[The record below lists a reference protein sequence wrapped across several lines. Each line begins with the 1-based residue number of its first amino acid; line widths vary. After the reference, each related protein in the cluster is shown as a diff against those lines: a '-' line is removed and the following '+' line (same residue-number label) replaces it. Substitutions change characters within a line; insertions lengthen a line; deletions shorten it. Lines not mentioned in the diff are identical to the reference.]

1 LFAIKEETM
10 SKPITKLAAIAASA
24 IMLLANVA
32 PVQAQSLSLLCNA
45 TIDWCELMKNKFEAE
60 TGIKT
65 AMTRRSSGES
75 YAQVRAESA
84 NPKIDVWWGGTGD
97 PHLQAAG
104 EGLTEVYKSPSL
116 SKLQPWANKVAE
128 ASGNR
133 TVGIYL
139 GALGYAYNE
148 KMLASKKLPAP
159 KCWSDLADAKY
170 KDEVQMPDPN
180 SSGTAYTM
188 LATLVQLMGEEKA
201 FVFMKAMHK
210 NVNQYTK
217 SGVAPSQAVGRGE
230 TLIGISFMHDLIV
243 PKLGGF
249 PVSLV
254 APCEGTG
261 YEIGSMSIIKGA
273 RNMTEAKRFYEFALR
288 PDIQSLA
295 PSVKAYQIPSHTEAK
310 VSAESIKT
318 NDVKLIDYDQV
329 KYGSTEVRK
338 RLLKRWSDEV
348 SGAPR

>member
-1 LFAIKEETM
+1 MFNRIKR
-10 SKPITKLAAIAASA
+10 ARAIAASA
-24 IMLLANVA
+24 FAALMLVA
-32 PVQAQSLSLLCNA
+32 PAAEAQQLNLLCNA

-65 AMTRRSSGES
+65 NMVRRSSGES
-75 YAQVRAESA
+75 YAQIRAESA
-84 NPKIDVWWGGTGD
+84 NPKTDVWWAGTGD
-97 PHLQAAG
+97 PHLQAAA
-104 EGLTEVYKSPSL
+104 EGLTEVYKSPL
-116 SKLQPWANKVAE
+116 LAKQQPWAQKVAE
-128 ASGNR
+128 VSGYR
-133 TVGIYL
+133 TVGVYL
-139 GALGYAYNE
+139 GALGYAYNTNL
-148 KMLASKKLPAP
+148 LASKKLPAP
-159 KCWSDLADAKY
+159 KCWSDLADPKY

-201 FVFMKAMHK
+201 FAFMKSMHK

-217 SGVAPSQAVGRGE
+217 SGVAPSQAVGRSE

-249 PVSLV
+249 PVALV

-288 PDIQSLA
+288 ADIQSLA
-295 PSVKAYQIPSHTEAK
+295 PSVKAFQIPSNVDAK
-310 VSAESIKT
+310 VSAESVKSA
-318 NDVKLIDYDQV
+318 DVKLIDYDQA
-329 KYGSTEVRK
+329 KYGSSAVRK
-338 RLLKRWSDEV
+338 ALLTRWTNEV

>member
-1 LFAIKEETM
+1 MKRNQMFA
-10 SKPITKLAAIAASA
+10 PLIAAATLALPAAQASA
-24 IMLLANVA
+24 QNLN
-32 PVQAQSLSLLCNA
+32 LLCNP

-104 EGLTEVYKSPSL
+104 EGLTEVYKSPTL

-139 GALGYAYNE
+139 GALGYSYND
-148 KMLASKKLPAP
+148 KMLASKKIAAP
-159 KCWSDLADAKY
+159 KCWSDLADPKY

-201 FVFMKAMHK
+201 FTFMKAMHK

-249 PVSLV
+249 PVTLV

-288 PDIQSLA
+288 PDIQALA
-295 PSVKAYQIPSHTEAK
+295 PSVKAYQIPSNMDAK
-310 VSAESIKT
+310 VSAESIKPSE
-318 NDVKLIDYDQV
+318 VKLIDYDQV

-338 RLLKRWSDEV
+338 RLLKRWSDEI

>member
-1 LFAIKEETM
+1 MKFHRQ
-10 SKPITKLAAIAASA
+10 PLAALVASA
-24 IMLLANVA
+24 LFMIA
-32 PVQAQSLSLLCNA
+32 PSAQAQQLNLLCNA

-65 AMTRRSSGES
+65 SMVRRSSGES

-84 NPKIDVWWGGTGD
+84 NPKTDIWWAGTGD
-97 PHLQAAG
+97 PHLQAAA

-116 SKLQPWANKVAE
+116 SKLQPWAIKVAD

-139 GALGYAYNE
+139 GALGYSYNS
-148 KMLASKKLPAP
+148 KMLADKKLAAP
-159 KCWSDLADAKY
+159 KCWADLADPRF

-180 SSGTAYTM
+180 SSGTSYTM
-188 LATLVQLMGEEKA
+188 VATLVQLMGEDKA
-201 FVFMKAMHK
+201 FAFMKAMHK

-230 TLIGISFMHDLIV
+230 TMIGVSFMHDLIV
-243 PKLGGF
+243 PKLAGF
-249 PVSLV
+249 PVTIV
-254 APCEGTG
+254 TPCEG

-273 RNMTEAKRFYEFALR
+273 RNMAEAKKFYEFALR

-295 PSVKAYQIPSHTEAK
+295 PSVKAYQIPSNKDAT
-310 VSAESIKT
+310 VSSESIKPSE
-318 NDVKLIDYDQV
+318 VKLIDYDQA
-329 KYGSTEVRK
+329 KYGSSEVRK

>member
-1 LFAIKEETM
+1 M
-10 SKPITKLAAIAASA
+10 SKRIAKFAAIAASTFV
-24 IMLLANVA
+24 LLASNI
-32 PVQAQSLSLLCNA
+32 QAQSLNLLCNA

-84 NPKIDVWWGGTGD
+84 NPKIDVWWAGTGD

-139 GALGYAYNE
+139 GALGYSYND
-148 KMLASKKLPAP
+148 KMLASKKLVAP
-159 KCWSDLADAKY
+159 KCWSDLADPKF

-201 FVFMKAMHK
+201 FSFMKSMHK

-249 PVSLV
+249 PVTLV

-295 PSVKAYQIPSHTEAK
+295 PSVKAYQIPSHMEAK
-310 VSAESIKT
+310 VSAESIKPSE
-318 NDVKLIDYDQV
+318 VKLIDYDQV

>member
-1 LFAIKEETM
+1 M
-10 SKPITKLAAIAASA
+10 SNRIAKFAAIAVSTL
-24 IMLLANVA
+24 MLLTLHTPTA
-32 PVQAQSLSLLCNA
+32 QAQNLSLLCSA

-84 NPKIDVWWGGTGD
+84 NPKIDVWWAGTGD

-139 GALGYAYNE
+139 GALGYSYND
-148 KMLASKKLPAP
+148 KMLASKKLAAP

-201 FVFMKAMHK
+201 FAFMKSMHK

-230 TLIGISFMHDLIV
+230 TLIGISFMHDLIG

-249 PVSLV
+249 PVTVV

-273 RNMTEAKRFYEFALR
+273 RNLTEAKRFYEFALR

-295 PSVKAYQIPSHTEAK
+295 TSVKAYQIPSHTEAK
-310 VSAESIKT
+310 VSAESIKP
-318 NDVKLIDYDQV
+318 NEVKLIDYDQV

-338 RLLKRWSDEV
+338 RLLKCWSDEV

>member
-1 LFAIKEETM
+1 MINPVTHIAM
-10 SKPITKLAAIAASA
+10 VAASA
-24 IMLLANVA
+24 LLFLA
-32 PVQAQSLSLLCNA
+32 PGAQAQNLSLLCNA

-65 AMTRRSSGES
+65 SMTRRSSGES

-84 NPKIDVWWGGTGD
+84 NPKIDVWWAGTGD

-116 SKLQPWANKVAE
+116 SQLQPWANKVAE

-148 KMLASKKLPAP
+148 KMLASKKLATP
-159 KCWSDLADAKY
+159 KCWSDLADPKY

-201 FVFMKAMHK
+201 FAFMKSMHK

-243 PKLGGF
+243 PKLAGF
-249 PVSLV
+249 PVTLV

-295 PSVKAYQIPSHTEAK
+295 PSVKAYQIPSHVDAK
-310 VSAESIKT
+310 ISAESIKP
-318 NDVKLIDYDQV
+318 NEVKLIDYDQV

-338 RLLKRWSDEV
+338 RLLTRWTNEI

>member
-1 LFAIKEETM
+1 MKFHRPT
-10 SKPITKLAAIAASA
+10 LAALVASA
-24 IMLLANVA
+24 LFMLLPSA
-32 PVQAQSLSLLCNA
+32 QAQSLSLLCNA

-65 AMTRRSSGES
+65 SMVRRSSGES
-75 YAQVRAESA
+75 YAQIRAESA
-84 NPKIDVWWGGTGD
+84 NPKTDVWWAGTGD
-97 PHLQAAG
+97 PHLQAAA

-116 SKLQPWANKVAE
+116 PKLQPWAQKVAD

-139 GALGYAYNE
+139 GALGYSYNE

-180 SSGTAYTM
+180 SSGTAYTI
-188 LATLVQLMGEEKA
+188 LATLVQLMGEDKA
-201 FVFMKAMHK
+201 FAFMKSMHK

-230 TLIGISFMHDLIV
+230 TLIGVSFMHDLIV
-243 PKLGGF
+243 PKLGGL
-249 PVSLV
+249 PVTLV
-254 APCEGTG
+254 TPCEGTG

-295 PSVKAYQIPSHTEAK
+295 PSVKAYQIPSNMTAT
-310 VSAESIKT
+310 VSAESIKPSE
-318 NDVKLIDYDQV
+318 VKLIDYDQA
-329 KYGSTEVRK
+329 KFGSSEVRK
-338 RLLKRWSDEV
+338 RLLKRWTDEV

>member
-1 LFAIKEETM
+1 M
-10 SKPITKLAAIAASA
+10 SKRIAKMVAIAATA
-24 IMLLANVA
+24 LMWIA
-32 PVQAQSLSLLCNA
+32 PNAQAQSLSLLCNA

-84 NPKIDVWWGGTGD
+84 NPKIDVWWAGTGD

-104 EGLTEVYKSPSL
+104 EGLTEVYKSPTL
-116 SKLQPWANKVAE
+116 PKLQPWANKVAE

-139 GALGYAYNE
+139 GALGYAYND
-148 KMLASKKLPAP
+148 KMLASKKSAAP
-159 KCWSDLADAKY
+159 KCWSDLADPKY

-201 FVFMKAMHK
+201 FAFMKAMHK
-210 NVNQYTK
+210 NVNQYAK
-217 SGVAPSQAVGRGE
+217 SGVAPSQAMGRGE

-249 PVSLV
+249 PVTLV

-295 PSVKAYQIPSHTEAK
+295 PSVKAFQIPSHVEAK
-310 VSAESIKT
+310 VSAEAVKSS
-318 NDVKLIDYDQV
+318 DVNLIDYDQV

-338 RLLKRWSDEV
+338 RLLKRWSDEI